1 VGEITELRWF
11 RSELDVPEP
20 GTRERVRTRTE
31 RLIAAG
37 QPRRRALRA
46 RRRLIALAAVA
57 VVGVIAAA
65 ALAGAAGGL
74 LELVGVAQQPSA
86 TVPTLHGAS
95 AHYLLGDQL
104 FAGSGPPQQLREPS
118 TGESAW
124 PDAVPS
130 PDGTT
135 LLYEAANRGGQPGR
149 ALRLHNLATGAD
161 QEVAADAFAPAWRAN
176 GMIAYG
182 KTAQRRSTGGD
193 VGAVF
198 PARVQVRATP
208 SGAASN
214 WITTPG
220 TYVPVAWAR
229 SRLLVEELAA
239 DGAGASLLAL
249 DGPGES
255 ERLASGWLVALSP
268 DGRVALVSAGAL
280 DGQGGPVIRLV
291 DTVTG
296 AIRAALDLRQASI
309 DGLSWRAL
317 AATGPGDW
325 AGTHIVLPA
334 AGGML
339 VLFARADTLEIA
351 KVARFTGDNGIRGAE
366 YQEARMLNAAGSQVI
381 VKAAVLPSSGS
392 GGQSLQSALVCDLH
406 QNRCTRGSDAGTP
419 AHWLS
424 LIANPSRPLPIA
436 AH

>member
-1 VGEITELRWF
+1 VDEMTELRWF
-11 RSELDVPEP
+11 RSRLGVPER
-20 GTRERVRTRTE
+20 GARERVRARTE

-46 RRRLIALAAVA
+46 RPLIALAAV
-57 VVGVIAAA
+57 VLVGVVAA

-86 TVPTLHGAS
+86 TVPARGGAS
-95 AHYLLGDQL
+95 ARYLLGDQL
-104 FAGSGPPQQLREPS
+104 FAASGRPQQLGQPS

-130 PDGTT
+130 PDGTK
-135 LLYEAANRGGQPGR
+135 LLYEAANSQGQPGR
-149 ALRLHNLATGAD
+149 ALRLHDLSTGAD
-161 QEVAADAFAPAWRAN
+161 QELAADAFAPAWRAN

-208 SGAASN
+208 GGSASN

-220 TYVPVAWAR
+220 PYVPVAWAGA
-229 SRLLVEELAA
+229 RLLVEELAG

-249 DGPGES
+249 DGPGQS
-255 ERLASGWLVALSP
+255 ERLAAGWLVALSP
-268 DGRVALVSAGAL
+268 DGRLALVSEGVL
-280 DGQGGPVIRLV
+280 DRQSGPVIRLV
-291 DTVTG
+291 DTATG
-296 AIRAALDLRQASI
+296 ATRAALDLRQASI
-309 DGLSWRAL
+309 GGLSWRAL

-325 AGTHIVLPA
+325 TGTRIVLPA
-334 AGGML
+334 ASGLL
-339 VLFARADTLEIA
+339 VLSAHANTLEIA
-351 KVARFTGDNGIRGAE
+351 KVARFTGDPGIRGAE
-366 YQEARMLNAAGSQVI
+366 YLEARILGASGSQVI

-392 GGQSLQSALVCDLH
+392 GGQSLQSALVCDLD
-406 QNRCTRGSDAGTP
+406 QNTCTRGSDAGTP

-424 LIANPSRPLPIA
+424 LVANPSRPLP
-436 AH
+436 